1 MKSSKYKETSNRPF
15 KQANILWNRNGIES
29 TDIYPVRVLVGA
41 DSGYI
46 GELFLFKS
54 RDLAESFCYGLRV
67 KKGCDELNYEILDF
81 TEDKN
86 NKSQIKL
93 PSHAVIKDGEA
104 NIQG

>member
-1 MKSSKYKETSNRPF
+1 
-15 KQANILWNRNGIES
+15 
-29 TDIYPVRVLVGA
+29 
-41 DSGYI
+41 
-46 GELFLFKS
+46 
-54 RDLAESFCYGLRV
+54 LRV